1 MEPFTL
7 VFTVTDDPIFVY
19 KKPAD
24 VSAALVKYF
33 EAYSKANK
41 DNKEKDMFPDYTKL
55 SHTEF
60 FIRLAS
66 LSQKYLNKAICPN
79 CFRQY
84 EIGEQHCQICSINN
98 ILIQPKTFNNTDVLS
113 FQTNIAKRCRN
124 EYVLTEDNFIKM
136 LLIYMRVQCG
146 IPVLIMG
153 ETGCGKTILIQFL
166 CQKILDDDLE
176 VIRVHTGFT
185 AKKIIEIMQLCITKA
200 KTSAEKGKHLWIFFD
215 EFNTTTNI
223 ALLKEIIYERT
234 LLGLPLP
241 ANMIFLGVCNPRRKK
256 TLKIIINED
265 DHIGIRKTRQK
276 LLGTG
281 FDRCLLHTVVPIPET
296 MLEYIWNYGYLNK
309 LTETSYIRTM
319 FKYML

>member
-113 FQTNIAKRCRN
+113 FQTNIAKRFRN

-136 LLIYMRVQCG
+136 
-146 IPVLIMG
+146 
-153 ETGCGKTILIQFL
+153 
-166 CQKILDDDLE
+166 
-176 VIRVHTGFT
+176 
-185 AKKIIEIMQLCITKA
+185 
-200 KTSAEKGKHLWIFFD
+200 
-215 EFNTTTNI
+215 
-223 ALLKEIIYERT
+223 
-234 LLGLPLP
+234 
-241 ANMIFLGVCNPRRKK
+241 
-256 TLKIIINED
+256 
-265 DHIGIRKTRQK
+265 
-276 LLGTG
+276 
-281 FDRCLLHTVVPIPET
+281 
-296 MLEYIWNYGYLNK
+296 
-309 LTETSYIRTM
+309 
-319 FKYML
+319 